1 MMKLLLNVM
10 LLLKKHMLLK
20 PSMAVALVSVA
31 ATQAVNMAAQLS
43 ELPEA
48 MVRELRLPDPIGWC
62 SVLPPIIAED
72 VFLMNH
78 SGDLTAKCYP
88 SLLF

>member
-1 MMKLLLNVM
+1 MKLLLNVK

-48 MVRELRLPDPIGWC
+48 MVGELRLPG
-62 SVLPPIIAED
+62 SNRMVFSPPTNYCRGCFSDES
-72 VFLMNH
+72 FW
-78 SGDLTAKCYP
+78 
-88 SLLF
+88 

>member
-48 MVRELRLPDPIGWC
+48 MVGELRLPDPI
-62 SVLPPIIAED
+62 VLPPIIAED

>member
-1 MMKLLLNVM
+1 MKLLLNVK

-48 MVRELRLPDPIGWC
+48 MVHELRLPEPIGWC
-62 SVLPPIIAED
+62 SVLSPII
-72 VFLMNH
+72 FC
-78 SGDLTAKCYP
+78 SI
-88 SLLF
+88 